1 MYLASFS
8 GFDGIYWRDARR
20 SSPLFSP
27 LIFYSCFFYLYR
39 FVHLFCL
46 ENNKHVVAHSAH
58 DAWKKESLLSG
69 YSLHCSTLPDISTT
83 SLRRRRG
90 FDRRRRKDRPLR
102 RAPESTTERRR
113 DLRQRFGRR
122 LSSAYGDS
130 VRRKPYGKIW
140 TNWRLRLVPC
150 YVLSGVRRQ
159 PLLAV
164 EDLMIACPSVPF
176 SFIKFNDFSPF

>member
-46 ENNKHVVAHSAH
+46 ENNKHVVVA
-58 DAWKKESLLSG
+58 LSTRRLEEIKSDYWLQSQLFNPPG
-69 YSLHCSTLPDISTT
+69 HLYDIRSIYEAGSTIST
-83 SLRRRRG
+83 SLRRRQQYG
-90 FDRRRRKDRPLR
+90 RRR
-102 RAPESTTERRR
+102 
-113 DLRQRFGRR
+113 
-122 LSSAYGDS
+122 SSAYGDS

-150 YVLSGVRRQ
+150 YELSGVWKQ

-164 EDLMIACPSVPF
+164 EDLMIACPLCSLF
-176 SFIKFNDFSPF
+176 FR